1 MMTQRKGAILIE
13 ASFDILHKNQ
23 VSPIRKFA
31 EINTT
36 SSLQLGSLLLLP
48 IGFHALSL
56 LIIWECPWHG
66 RIANHVRDLV

>member
-23 VSPIRKFA
+23 VSPIWKFA
-31 EINTT
+31 EVNTT

-56 LIIWECPWHG
+56 LIIWERPWHG